1 MIVWKGKYKMQNKV
15 VYMLTTVFYPSIG
28 GRESH
33 IHNVSKELIKKGYI
47 VKIINPVINFEKNAI
62 EILDGIEVHRLRIGD
77 SKSEETYLKY
87 KNKSNGLIGY
97 LSGYLRKKFYNK
109 FYRVIAEYIERDIQ
123 LNKYNK
129 DDIIIHQHDFISGYR
144 LSKRFSKSYKIIFTN
159 HTGEFL
165 FLKKLPFNKFIIK
178 HLTKHFKY
186 VISPSEELNQ
196 FHGIREGN
204 TFSYMPNGVDL
215 NDFYVADDNEFRK
228 YKLQYG
234 LDKNKYII
242 LCPRRWAPTKG
253 IIYLIKAIAILKDTD
268 VSNKFQAVFIG
279 NDYEDYPEYKAEI
292 LEFISENKLEKYIK
306 LLGNIEYENMNKIT
320 QASDI
325 IVIPSLME
333 AVSLSMLESM
343 ACGKIVIGSDTGG
356 IPEVIKD
363 DQNGFLVKKAD
374 ETDLANTLYKVIK
387 KYNELDYIKIKARK
401 TVEESYS
408 WEIVAHNIDEI
419 YRMI

>member
-1 MIVWKGKYKMQNKV
+1 MQTKV

-33 IHNVSKELIKKGYI
+33 IHNISKELVRMGYK
-47 VKIINPVINFEKNAI
+47 VKIINPVINLNKTTVEM
-62 EILDGIEVHRLRIGD
+62 LDGIEVHKLRIGD
-77 SKSEETYLKY
+77 ANSEETYLKY
-87 KNKSNGLIGY
+87 KNKSSGLIGY

-109 FYRVIAEYIERDIQ
+109 FYKTITEYIENDIHFS
-123 LNKYNK
+123 KYENV
-129 DDIIIHQHDFISGYR
+129 IIHQHDFISGYK
-144 LSKRFSKSYKIIFTN
+144 LSKELSKSYKMIFTN

-186 VISPSEELNQ
+186 IISPSEELNQ
-196 FHGIREGN
+196 FHGIRDDS
-204 TFSYMPNGVDL
+204 TFSYIPNGVDL
-215 NDFYVADDNEFRK
+215 NDFYVANGIEVNSYRLK
-228 YKLQYG
+228 YG
-234 LDKNKYII
+234 LDKNKYMI

-268 VSNKFQAVFIG
+268 VADEFEAVFIG
-279 NDYEDYPEYKAEI
+279 NDYEDYPEYKDDI
-292 LEFISENKLEKYIK
+292 MKFITENNLEKYIK

-320 QASDI
+320 MASDI

-343 ACGKIVIGSDTGG
+343 ACGKIVVGSNTGG

-363 DQNGFLVKKAD
+363 KENGFLVKKANEVSIAD
-374 ETDLANTLYKVIK
+374 KLYEIIK
-387 KYNELDYIKIKARK
+387 KYDEFEYIREKARE

-408 WEIVAHNIDEI
+408 WESITKKVEEI
-419 YRMI
+419 YEKVD

>member
-1 MIVWKGKYKMQNKV
+1 MQKKV

-33 IHNVSKELIKKGYI
+33 IHNISKELVKMGYK
-47 VKIINPVINFEKNAI
+47 VKIINPVINLDKTTLEM
-62 EILDGIEVHRLRIGD
+62 LDGIEVHKLRIGD
-77 SKSEETYLKY
+77 SKGEETYLRY
-87 KNKSNGLIGY
+87 KNKSKGLMGY
-97 LSGYLRKKFYNK
+97 LSGYLRKNFYNK
-109 FYRVIAEYIERDIQ
+109 FYKCITEYIENDIH
-123 LNKYNK
+123 LNNYSKEN
-129 DDIIIHQHDFISGYR
+129 IIIHQHDFISGYK
-144 LSKRFSKSYKIIFTN
+144 LSKELSKSYKVFFTN

-165 FLKKLPFNKFIIK
+165 FLKKLPFNKIIIK

-186 VISPSEELNQ
+186 IMSPSEELNQ
-196 FHGIREGN
+196 FHGIREER
-204 TFSYMPNGVDL
+204 TFSYIPNGVDL
-215 NDFYVADDNEFRK
+215 NDFYVADENHIK
-228 YKLQYG
+228 NYKLEYG
-234 LDKNKYII
+234 LDENKYMI

-279 NDYEDYPEYKAEI
+279 NDYEDYPEYKEEI
-292 LEFISENKLEKYIK
+292 LKFISEHNLEKYIK

-320 QASDI
+320 AASDV

-343 ACGKIVIGSDTGG
+343 SCGKIVVGSNTGG

-363 DQNGFLVKKAD
+363 NQNGFLVKKAD
-374 ETDLANTLYKVIK
+374 EVALADTLYEIIK
-387 KYNELDYIKIKARK
+387 KYNELEYIRVKARE

-408 WEIVAHNIDEI
+408 WEIITHEVEEI
-419 YRMI
+419 YKTL

>member
-1 MIVWKGKYKMQNKV
+1 MQNKV

-33 IHNVSKELIKKGYI
+33 IHNISKELVKMGYTA
-47 VKIINPVINFEKNAI
+47 KIINPIINFEETKV
-62 EILDGIEVHRLRIGD
+62 ELLDGIEVHKLRIGD
-77 SKSEETYLKY
+77 YNSENKYLEYKSKSK
-87 KNKSNGLIGY
+87 GLMGY
-97 LSGYLRKKFYNK
+97 LSGYLRKNFYNK
-109 FYRVIAEYIERDIQ
+109 FYKHIAEYIEKDIH
-123 LNKYNK
+123 LNNYSK
-129 DDIIIHQHDFISGYR
+129 DNIIIHQHDFISGYR
-144 LSKRFSKSYKIIFTN
+144 LSKELSKSYKIVFTN

-165 FLKKLPFNKFIIK
+165 FLKKLPFNEVIIK
-178 HLTKHFKY
+178 HLTKHFQY
-186 VISPSEELNQ
+186 IISPSEELNQ
-196 FHGIREGN
+196 FKGIRDEN
-204 TFSYMPNGVDL
+204 TFSYIPNGVDL
-215 NDFYVADDNEFRK
+215 NDFYVADEEQIKN
-228 YKLQYG
+228 YKRDYG
-234 LDKNKYII
+234 LDTDKLMI

-253 IIYLIKAIAILKDTD
+253 IIYLVKAIGILKDKD
-268 VSNKFQAVFIG
+268 INSGFQAVFIG
-279 NDYEDYPEYKAEI
+279 NDYEDYPEYKEDI
-292 LEFISENKLEKYIK
+292 LKFIKDNKLEKYIK

-374 ETDLANTLYKVIK
+374 ETDLANTLHKVIK

-401 TVEESYS
+401 TVDESYS
-408 WEIVAHNIDEI
+408 WEIVAHNIDKI
-419 YRMI
+419 YRII

>member
-1 MIVWKGKYKMQNKV
+1 MQNKV

-33 IHNVSKELIKKGYI
+33 IHNISKELVKMGYI
-47 VKIINPVINFEKNAI
+47 VKIINPVINLNKTTVEM
-62 EILDGIEVHRLRIGD
+62 LDGIEVHKLRIGND
-77 SKSEETYLKY
+77 NSKEIYLKY

-97 LSGYLRKKFYNK
+97 LSGYLRKNFYNK
-109 FYRVIAEYIERDIQ
+109 FYKSITEYIEEDIKI
-123 LNKYNK
+123 NTYKNV
-129 DDIIIHQHDFISGYR
+129 IMHQHDFISGYKLSNE
-144 LSKRFSKSYKIIFTN
+144 LSKYYKMIFTN

-165 FLKKLPFNKFIIK
+165 FLKKLPFNKIVIK

-186 VISPSEELNQ
+186 IMSPSEELNQ
-196 FHGIREGN
+196 FDGIRDN
-204 TFSYMPNGVDL
+204 STFSYIPNGVDL
-215 NDFYVADDNEFRK
+215 NDFYVASDNEVAN
-228 YKLQYG
+228 YKLKYE
-234 LDKNKYII
+234 LDQNKYMI

-253 IIYLIKAIAILKDTD
+253 IIYLIKAIGILKDTD
-268 VSNKFQAVFIG
+268 VCERFQVVFIG

-292 LEFISENKLEKYIK
+292 LNFIKEHNLEKYIK

-320 QASDI
+320 MASDI

-343 ACGKIVIGSDTGG
+343 ACGKIVVGSNTGG

-363 DQNGFLVKKAD
+363 NENGFLFKKAD
-374 ETDLANTLYKVIK
+374 EIALADKLYEIIK
-387 KYNELDYIKIKARK
+387 DYDEVGYIREKARK

-408 WEIVAHNIDEI
+408 WEIITRKVEDI
-419 YRMI
+419 YNKL